1 MLLMSHLITIN
12 AAHLEEG
19 IPIRI
24 LRRGG
29 VFGMIGANGTKNRP
43 LRVILA
49 IKEIRKGFAEH
60 AKA

>member
-1 MLLMSHLITIN
+1 MSHLITNN
-12 AAHLEEG
+12 AAHLEQG
-19 IPIRI
+19 ITIRI

-43 LRVILA
+43 LCVILA
-49 IKEIRKGFAEH
+49 IEEIREGFAEH